1 MEVGEQVG
9 VQRVV
14 EVVEKVNEQ
23 MDVQQVVEAVHKVS
37 KQAGVQQ
44 VVAVEKVKVE
54 VEVAVQ
60 VWWERCVDLVQ
71 VEWGPMY

>member
-1 MEVGEQVG
+1 M
-9 VQRVV
+9 VV
-14 EVVEKVNEQ
+14 VV
-23 MDVQQVVEAVHKVS
+23 
-37 KQAGVQQ
+37 
-44 VVAVEKVKVE
+44 VEKVKVE